1 MNTIFST
8 LTKVPV
14 RKPTNPNMNMNRF
27 FPIFSLGCNM
37 SEKRKRDK
45 ERGVV

>member
-8 LTKVPV
+8 LTKFPV
-14 RKPTNPNMNMNRF
+14 RKPTNLNMNRF